1 MRRWIPERMAAGGAP
16 LIVCAAACL
25 AGGCKSD
32 FNQQVLERELRMQED
47 QIYHL
52 QDELQ
57 AASARL
63 SRVASE
69 NVSLKK
75 QLGIADGGGPA
86 LPASAPNRFLP
97 TPATAPKSPAGIVP
111 PVLVPPTIDDVPP
124 PAATLPPPAGDGPR
138 FGPPGDAAPSFR
150 SPAAPPASLPA
161 APTLEGVPP
170 LPDEPVAPR
179 DGAKGASATNDPAV
193 RPVSHDE
200 SLAVE
205 AKVTHLVLN
214 RDRTRSFDGDGDGLS
229 DGLTIVFEP
238 RDGDER
244 LVTAAGDVS
253 VAVYEPTTAGA
264 TNPSGEGDCIA
275 RWEVPAAQAAS
286 QFRRTSRARGVHLVE
301 RWPGPPP
308 ASDHV
313 RVFVRMT
320 TFEGKSFETDA
331 TVPVTR

>member
-1 MRRWIPERMAAGGAP
+1 MRRRFARGVAAAGGAARGSRILP
-16 LIVCAAACL
+16 RAVQMAVAL
-25 AGGCKSD
+25 AVLLMAGCKSD

-47 QIYHL
+47 QIYNL

-63 SRVASE
+63 NRVASE

-86 LPASAPNRFLP
+86 VPSSPPSRFQP
-97 TPATAPKSPAGIVP
+97 TPATPPAGPASIAP
-111 PVLVPPTIDDVPP
+111 PVLVPPTVDDVPP
-124 PAATLPPPAGDGPR
+124 PAATLPPPADGPR
-138 FGPPGDAAPSFR
+138 FGPPGDAAPPFR
-150 SPAAPPASLPA
+150 SPSSPPQTPDETLLPPA
-161 APTLEGVPP
+161 G
-170 LPDEPVAPR
+170 DR
-179 DGAKGASATNDPAV
+179 GAGTGETATG
-193 RPVSHDE
+193 RTVSHEE
-200 SLAVE
+200 SLAAAE
-205 AKVTHLVLN
+205 GVTHIVLN
-214 RDRTRSFDGDGDGLS
+214 RERTLCFDGDGDGRS
-229 DGLTIVFEP
+229 DGLAIVFEP

-253 VAVYEPTTAGA
+253 IGVYEPTAAGA
-264 TNPSGEGDCIA
+264 ANPSGEGVCIA
-275 RWEVPAAQAAS
+275 RWDVPAAQAVS
-286 QFRRTSRARGVHLVE
+286 QFRRTSRARGVHLVQ

-320 TFEGKSFETDA
+320 TFEGTSFEADA

>member
-1 MRRWIPERMAAGGAP
+1 MRRWFTRERACRPLSVLCVAA
-16 LIVCAAACL
+16 LCAA
-25 AGGCKSD
+25 GCKSD

-57 AASARL
+57 SASARL
-63 SRVASE
+63 NRVASE

-86 LPASAPNRFLP
+86 VPSSAPSRFQP
-97 TPATAPKSPAGIVP
+97 TPAAVPSRPANIAP
-111 PVLVPPTIDDVPP
+111 PVLVPPTVDDVPP
-124 PAATLPPPAGDGPR
+124 PSSTLPAPAGDGPR
-138 FGPPGDAAPSFR
+138 FGPPGETAPPFR
-150 SPAAPPASLPA
+150 SPASAPAT

-170 LPDEPVAPR
+170 LPDEPVLPPAG
-179 DGAKGASATNDPAV
+179 DKGARAEAESPV
-193 RPVSHDE
+193 RPVSHEE

-205 AKVTHLVLN
+205 PQVTHLVLN
-214 RDRTRSFDGDGDGLS
+214 RDRTECFDGDGDGMS
-229 DGLTIVFEP
+229 DGLAIVFEP
-238 RDGDER
+238 RDADER

-253 VAVYEPTTAGA
+253 IAVYEPTSAGA
-264 TNPSGEGDCIA
+264 ANPSGEGACIA
-275 RWEVPAAQAAS
+275 RWDIPAAQAAS
-286 QFRRTSRARGVHLVE
+286 QFRRTSRARGLHIVQ

-331 TVPVTR
+331 TVPAK